1 MSPYQW
7 SLNGSPIAGATSAT
21 YTSSS
26 LSSTDVVT
34 VSYTTNAPC
43 TSTAPAVS
51 SGVSVNVITNTVNTT
66 TASAY
71 VSYSWNGQ
79 TYTASGVYTGST
91 TNCVTEQLN
100 LTILTM
106 PLVTFQVDMAQSNA
120 PAGAIPYVNGTFNGW
135 CGTCNPMTNIGG
147 SVWSLTIPLMP
158 QTYEYKFT
166 YNGWDGQENLLAGT
180 SCTVTNFGFTNRFL
194 VLGTT
199 DVVLPLVCWNQCS
212 ACVTQAPV
220 TFSVD
225 MSQSGAPAGSIP
237 EVNGTFNGW
246 CGNCNPMTDANG
258 DGVWETTILL
268 AEGPYE
274 YKFSYSNWLGQEALT
289 PGSSCTITNFGYTNR
304 TLAVAGSQAMVLPVV
319 CWNSCAACIVNPTLS
334 LNVFL
339 DGYYQYGSTPASMV
353 AARYLN
359 LVEAG
364 SATPGAVTDVDL
376 ITVQLRSATNT
387 ETIVH
392 TATPM
397 LQKNGSAYC
406 EFPLSALGGSYYL
419 VVDHKG
425 SNPLWSANPITLT
438 TSTTYNFANNLES
451 AYSDGDL
458 SLAPMHTIVSGLYG
472 IWLGELNED
481 GYLDAVDYS
490 DLELDIYASGYLGL
504 YLLDGDFNG
513 DTYVDASDFAVFD
526 SNSNYG
532 AYEQRPY

>member
-1 MSPYQW
+1 
-7 SLNGSPIAGATSAT
+7 
-21 YTSSS
+21 
-26 LSSTDVVT
+26 
-34 VSYTTNAPC
+34 
-43 TSTAPAVS
+43 
-51 SGVSVNVITNTVNTT
+51 
-66 TASAY
+66 
-71 VSYSWNGQ
+71 
-79 TYTASGVYTGST
+79 
-91 TNCVTEQLN
+91 
-100 LTILTM
+100 
-106 PLVTFQVDMAQSNA
+106 
-120 PAGAIPYVNGTFNGW
+120 
-135 CGTCNPMTNIGG
+135 
-147 SVWSLTIPLMP
+147 
-158 QTYEYKFT
+158 
-166 YNGWDGQENLLAGT
+166 
-180 SCTVTNFGFTNRFL
+180 
-194 VLGTT
+194 
-199 DVVLPLVCWNQCS
+199 
-212 ACVTQAPV
+212 
-220 TFSVD
+220 
-225 MSQSGAPAGSIP
+225 
-237 EVNGTFNGW
+237 
-246 CGNCNPMTDANG
+246 
-258 DGVWETTILL
+258 
-268 AEGPYE
+268 
-274 YKFSYSNWLGQEALT
+274 
-289 PGSSCTITNFGYTNR
+289 
-304 TLAVAGSQAMVLPVV
+304 
-319 CWNSCAACIVNPTLS
+319 
-334 LNVFL
+334 VFL